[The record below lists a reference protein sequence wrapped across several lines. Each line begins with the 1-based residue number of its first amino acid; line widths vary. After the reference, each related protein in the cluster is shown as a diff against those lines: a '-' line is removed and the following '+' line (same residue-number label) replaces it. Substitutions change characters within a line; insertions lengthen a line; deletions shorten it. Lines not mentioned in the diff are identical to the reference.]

1 MVRRMAKRFEGQ
13 VAWITGG
20 GSGIGKALA
29 LELAREGAHVAVS
42 GRREARLQE
51 VAREVSAIGGRGLA
65 VPCDVRDEAA
75 VREAADQVASVLG
88 RMDVCVAN
96 AGFGVVG
103 KIEELTAEDWRR
115 QLDVNVVGLTQTVRF
130 ALPHLR
136 QTGGRIGLLGS
147 VAAMLPLPKNGAY
160 VASKYAV
167 RGIGQTL
174 SIELHGSGVSCTT
187 IHPGFVESEIAQVD
201 NEGRHD
207 PSRKDPRPAKLM
219 WSAEKA
225 AKAMVGALHR
235 RDREH
240 VFTGHGKLAGF
251 VGRHMPGVAH
261 LLMTRN
267 G

>member
-1 MVRRMAKRFEGQ
+1 MSCAGD
-13 VAWITGG
+13 ATT
-20 GSGIGKALA
+20 
-29 LELAREGAHVAVS
+29 
-42 GRREARLQE
+42 
-51 VAREVSAIGGRGLA
+51 
-65 VPCDVRDEAA
+65 CDTSTCCDAPA
-75 VREAADQVASVLG
+75 TCDSYNSCADTSLY
-88 RMDVCVAN
+88 
-96 AGFGVVG
+96 
-103 KIEELTAEDWRR
+103 K
-115 QLDVNVVGLTQTVRF
+115 
-130 ALPHLR
+130 
-136 QTGGRIGLLGS
+136 
-147 VAAMLPLPKNGAY
+147 
-160 VASKYAV
+160 
-167 RGIGQTL
+167 
-174 SIELHGSGVSCTT
+174 GSGVSCTT